1 MFSLSLIKLRSIF
14 VYFVTFILDI
24 EKEKCTLYIY
34 VRKFKNK

>member
-24 EKEKCTLYIY
+24 EKKIVYLRT
-34 VRKFKNK
+34 